1 MQSKSTDTK
10 NKNQVKG
17 ALTEEILAE
26 YYRRNGYYVVRGVEV
41 SFNNKR
47 VTDIDLWLYLK
58 SSNMSQEITI
68 VDIKN
73 RKTPQAFE
81 RFLWTKGLQS
91 AVSADKAIIATTET
105 NPSILKFGSKIDV
118 KVLDGHFLKK
128 LPKSVD
134 LSNRLSEEELFNRIK
149 EKTFIKLDGD
159 WLGKLDL
166 CKSLFSSK
174 ITFNTINIWLEHA
187 YYFAFQ
193 VVTRPNSKEIALRLF
208 YRILSY
214 ICIGIDSI
222 SKDLIYDDK
231 PTRFTKFV
239 NGFQYGTKDNTNI
252 REEISNAVRIIE
264 KFGNNED
271 VNESLIMYNFSKAV
285 ETLNC
290 KILAEFFSNLT
301 NIADMYEVAFELEN
315 LSMRKEDPTTFESSI
330 ISKRMIGCLLDYWDI
345 NRSDFELVKV

>member
-1 MQSKSTDTK
+1 MEPKPTNTE

-17 ALTEEILAE
+17 ATTEEILAE
-26 YYRRNGYYVVRGVEV
+26 YYRMNGYYVVRGVEV
-41 SFNNKR
+41 SFNEKR

-81 RFLWTKGLQS
+81 RFLWTKGLQA
-91 AVSADKAIIATTET
+91 AVSADKAIVATTET
-105 NPSILKFGSKIDV
+105 NPNILKFGNLIDV

-128 LPKSVD
+128 LPNSVD
-134 LSNRLSEEELFNRIK
+134 LSYRLSEEELLKSIK
-149 EKTFIKLDGD
+149 ETNFVKMDGD

-193 VVTRPNSKEIALRLF
+193 VISRPNSKELALRLF

-231 PTRFTKFV
+231 PTRFSKFV
-239 NGFQYGTKDNTNI
+239 NGFQYGNKDNAHMK
-252 REEISNAVRIIE
+252 EEISKAVRIIK
-264 KFGNNED
+264 KFGNVEDINEG
-271 VNESLIMYNFSKAV
+271 LIAHNFFKAV
-285 ETLNC
+285 ESLNC

-301 NIADMYEVAFELEN
+301 NITDMYEVAFELEN
-315 LSMRKEDPTTFESSI
+315 LSMKKENPTTFESSTK
-330 ISKRMIGCLLDYWDI
+330 SKRMIGCLLDYWEI
-345 NRSDFELVKV
+345 NRSDFELIK